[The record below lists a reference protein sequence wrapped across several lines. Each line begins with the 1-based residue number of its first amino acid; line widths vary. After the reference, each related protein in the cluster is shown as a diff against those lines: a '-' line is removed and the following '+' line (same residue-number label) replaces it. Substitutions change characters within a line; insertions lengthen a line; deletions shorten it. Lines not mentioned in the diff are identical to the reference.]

1 MAIFNS
7 FLYVYQ
13 RVVFS
18 LVTSC
23 FVRSIPR
30 SRSERDHT
38 MTSPFFVSDGSLHAA
53 RVSPYNIY
61 ICIYIYIYILIMYI
75 HILIIFFHII
85 HILESIWANK
95 LFPSTASWH
104 ASPLWG
110 VFGIPKGQGYG
121 VSSPQHHWTIV
132 PTIWTYCG
140 WKKSCTTLDGWNPSN
155 NGINHISTG
164 AGFLPST
171 VCSLITYNHVHASS
185 FLGNQQILSFR
196 WLNNVII
203 MW

>member
-7 FLYVYQ
+7 FLYVFQ

-61 ICIYIYIYILIMYI
+61 ICIYIYINYVY
-75 HILIIFFHII
+75 
-85 HILESIWANK
+85 
-95 LFPSTASWH
+95 
-104 ASPLWG
+104 
-110 VFGIPKGQGYG
+110 
-121 VSSPQHHWTIV
+121 
-132 PTIWTYCG
+132 TY
-140 WKKSCTTLDGWNPSN
+140 
-155 NGINHISTG
+155 INHIFPYYPYFGIDMSQQAFSFDCLLTCFTSMG
-164 AGFLPST
+164 GFWDSQRPRLWRFFAAT
-171 VCSLITYNHVHASS
+171 SLDNSS
-185 FLGNQQILSFR
+185 NNLDILWMQEILHHLG
-196 WLNNVII
+196 WLKP
-203 MW
+203 